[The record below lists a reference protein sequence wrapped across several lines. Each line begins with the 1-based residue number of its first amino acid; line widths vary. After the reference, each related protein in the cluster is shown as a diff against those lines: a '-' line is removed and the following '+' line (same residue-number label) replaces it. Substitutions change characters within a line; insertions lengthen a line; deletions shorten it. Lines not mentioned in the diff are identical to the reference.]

1 MSESVVSSLC
11 IILMAWS
18 LSACGDLQDLTN
30 KSSKTA
36 AIQQHNEAAVA
47 EAQQPEFPPSICQRL
62 KRRNYQAALD
72 RVDSFDNAI
81 VLVGEVHGNRNSVEF
96 IHEYILRRLA
106 ENKNILLSLEASL
119 DGSFVFDQVWN
130 NEITLEGG
138 WSHLLQSWYWNE
150 NTDGRQSCAIA
161 LLMNDLIESGASEKI
176 EFLLTD
182 ITPEA
187 SKNSSLKG
195 HVMAS
200 QLHQRMKK
208 KGIEDDWAII
218 GLTGRNYQ
226 RVRSG
231 YSVEEQSTMCGRLRQ
246 IVDQEVLCIGTFGS
260 KTPERELPCPEG
272 EAFDILSQKSFEDP
286 WGFYEGFDGVLI
298 SPTRCAD
305 FTPRALETRIDFLT
319 QKHDNR

>member
-138 WSHLLQSWYWNE
+138 
-150 NTDGRQSCAIA
+150 CA